1 MYYQIPRITIEIIS
15 AVACIILLKFMIK
28 PYTVTREGRYI
39 GLPLGFGFLG
49 ASYILSAIAYAQPDF
64 YASGLKWVQ
73 LLARAF
79 SFLFLAV
86 AYYFSKKP
94 SKNSRLIWDITFSL
108 LFVCLASLLIVVFIA
123 PEAAL
128 GSYESYRIVNLFVRV
143 LDIVCL
149 SYIVIHCFRENRKDH
164 DKMSRLILTGYVLL
178 GISQGSYLLYVVYTA
193 YEAAF
198 WVSLTLRLAGLAV
211 FLVMAYYTFYQF
223 RKRH

>member
-1 MYYQIPRITIEIIS
+1 MYYQIPRIIIEIIS

-28 PYTVTREGRYI
+28 PYSVTREGRYI
-39 GLPLGFGFLG
+39 GLPIGFGFLG
-49 ASYILSAIAYAQPDF
+49 ASYIMSAVAYAQPDF

-128 GSYESYRIVNLFVRV
+128 GNFESYRIVNIFVRA
-143 LDIVCL
+143 LNIVCL
-149 SYIVIHCFRENRKDH
+149 SYIVVHCFRENQKEH
-164 DKMSRLILTGYVLL
+164 DKMSILILTGYVLL
-178 GISQGSYLLYVVYTA
+178 GISQVSYLLYVLYNVFDAT
-193 YEAAF
+193 F
-198 WVSLTLRLAGLAV
+198 WISLTLRLAGLAV
-211 FLVMAYYTFYQF
+211 FLVMAYYTFHQF